1 MTIGIVA
8 DSLSRAPDRAT
19 VSAPDHIKRL
29 ALSLAELGHEVTIYA
44 RRTDSD
50 APERA
55 PLADGVVVHTVT
67 AGPPR
72 PLPADRLRPY
82 LAKFAQ
88 GLSTVWR
95 VDAPEVI
102 HAHRWTSALVALAGR
117 GDTDIPVVRTF
128 WPRASATRRSR
139 RELVRLERAICRDVS
154 HLTVGCNADV
164 ADLTALGTP
173 RSKLTVVPR
182 GVDLDEFTPD
192 GPSSPRDA
200 RPRLLSLGPL
210 TSAIG
215 FDTAIRALRTVPDA
229 ELVLAAVPDDTADD
243 PAEVR
248 RLAAIARSAG
258 VADRV
263 QLLRLVSTDALPPL
277 IRSSDLVVCVPRDD
291 VAETLAPEAMAC
303 GKPVVATE
311 CGSLTDLVI
320 NDVTGMFVP
329 PGEPEQV
336 ANAVRALLT
345 DATRRDGYGM
355 TARERVSARYSW
367 PRVAEETARVYSGL
381 APSA

>member
-1 MTIGIVA
+1 MTVGIMA
-8 DSLSRAPDRAT
+8 DGFGPAT
-19 VSAPDHIKRL
+19 DSAAISGPDHINRL
-29 ALSLAELGHEVTIYA
+29 ALSLAELGHEVTIYT

-50 APERA
+50 APERRS
-55 PLADGVVVHTVT
+55 LAGGVVVHTVT

-82 LAKFAQ
+82 LAKFAH
-88 GLSTVWR
+88 GLSAVWR
-95 VDAPEVI
+95 RDAPDVI
-102 HAHRWTSALVALAGR
+102 HAHRWTSALAALAGR
-117 GDTDIPVVRTF
+117 GDADIPIVRTF

-182 GVDLDEFTPD
+182 GVDLDRFTPD
-192 GPSSPRDA
+192 GPSQSRGD

-229 ELVLAAVPDDTADD
+229 ELVLAAVRDDTDDD
-243 PAEVR
+243 PAEIR

-263 QLLRLVSTDALPPL
+263 QLLRDVSSDSLPPL
-277 IRSSDLVVCVPRDD
+277 IRSSDLVVCLPRDD

-311 CGSLTDLVI
+311 CGSLSDLVI
-320 NDVTGMFVP
+320 DDVTGMFVP
-329 PGEPEQV
+329 AGEPEQV
-336 ANAVRALLT
+336 AHAVRTLLT
-345 DATRRDGYGM
+345 EATRRDGYGM
-355 TARERVSARYSW
+355 TARERISARYSW